1 MANYTGRQKY
11 TDEQINKALD
21 LYQNSDKSISEIAEE
36 TGMIPTSISKYVKKY
51 NLPQRQPHRGRD
63 PYSRVCQ
70 FCRKKIALVEIRFC
84 PYCGKDIREREDI
97 LKFDAKRL
105 YQYQQHLPTVDRG
118 TYKDIVDRIVAYF
131 NDKTK
136 KNLV

>member
-1 MANYTGRQKY
+1 MNKTY
-11 TDEQINKALD
+11 TDAQINRAME
-21 LYQNSDKSISEIAEE
+21 LYQTDKSLTEIANE
-36 TGMIPTSISKYVKKY
+36 TGIPNSTISKYARRF
-51 NLPQRQPHRGRD
+51 NLPPRRNTSNRD

-70 FCRKKIALVEIRFC
+70 YCRRKIALVEIQFC

-105 YQYQQHLPTVDRG
+105 YQYQQFLPTADRDK
-118 TYKDIVDRIVAYF
+118 YKEIVDRIVGYF
-131 NDKTK
+131 NEKSR

>member
-1 MANYTGRQKY
+1 MRKTY
-11 TDEQINKALD
+11 TDAQINRAME
-21 LYQNSDKSISEIAEE
+21 LYQTDKSVAEISEE
-36 TGMIPTSISKYVKKY
+36 TGIPPTSISKYARRF
-51 NLPQRQPHRGRD
+51 NLPPRRQSSSRD

-70 FCRKKIALVEIRFC
+70 YCRRKIALVEIQFC

-105 YQYQQHLPTVDRG
+105 YQYQQFLPSVDRDK
-118 TYKDIVDRIVAYF
+118 YKEIVDRIVGYF
-131 NDKTK
+131 NEKAR